1 LWAKQKSKTQQIRRK
16 VMQIHQLTA
25 IPCLIAASLL
35 VAQADV
41 TVTKSTTLA
50 AQGQI
55 TVNETGCQNNPGPW
69 VTLDG
74 DIAFDGLGLR
84 LIFQNNE
91 KGTHTATVTYETN
104 AVLLNLGESITIPK
118 QPVLGGVGGN
128 PHISIQFLHSSGEL
142 MGDEIYLGRCVQG
155 LTLSPDFLLDAV
167 AAADLAVGDCANHQ
181 GPWITISGGISL
193 SGVDAKIIFRNNV
206 KGTHT
211 AEAEATVTLIANGT
225 TIQIPKQPVR
235 GGAGGNPLISVQFLN
250 GAGEPIGKA
259 IRLGKCVQ
267 L

>member
-1 LWAKQKSKTQQIRRK
+1 LSGKQKQNQQIRRK
-16 VMQIHQLTA
+16 VMQINQLTA
-25 IPCLIAASLL
+25 IPCLLVASLL
-35 VAQADV
+35 AAQADV
-41 TVTKSTTLA
+41 TVTKSTTMA

-55 TVNETGCQNNPGPW
+55 NVNESDCLNNPGPW
-69 VTLDG
+69 ITLDG
-74 DIAFDGLGLR
+74 DIAFGGLGLR
-84 LIFQNNE
+84 LIFQNNV
-91 KGTHTATVTYETN
+91 KGTHTATVTFETN

-128 PHISIQFLHSSGEL
+128 PHISIQFLHSSGEQI
-142 MGDEIYLGRCVQG
+142 GDEIYLGRCVQG

-167 AAADLAVGDCANHQ
+167 AAANLAVGDCANHQ
-181 GPWITISGGISL
+181 GPWITISGGITL
-193 SGVDAKIIFRNNV
+193 SGVDAKIIFRNNF

-211 AEAEATVTLIANGT
+211 AEEEATVSLIANGS

-250 GAGEPIGKA
+250 GAGQPIGQPIK
-259 IRLGKCVQ
+259 LGKCNQ